1 MTWWMDRTKQG
12 GADCNCCIQTC
23 KRQGRVGPLAPLRV
37 GASMIYRTTSSS
49 TPNFFTIWKK
59 QFLKKY
65 FSWYFISVMI
75 SKIQILFPAVGNI
88 NDGGCAGTRS
98 ASVFLRKAGGCNF
111 LVANPTNHL
120 FTAFHS
126 DVISYKPNACYGS
139 FEALKEQCQVRWDHR
154 IIEQARAVRII
165 SFKVWSKIYFFNWSR
180 WWK

>member
-1 MTWWMDRTKQG
+1 
-12 GADCNCCIQTC
+12 
-23 KRQGRVGPLAPLRV
+23 
-37 GASMIYRTTSSS
+37 
-49 TPNFFTIWKK
+49 
-59 QFLKKY
+59 
-65 FSWYFISVMI
+65 MI

-139 FEALKEQCQVRWDHR
+139 FEHVQLSGGR
-154 IIEQARAVRII
+154 IGFIFNGNLIGFAIER
-165 SFKVWSKIYFFNWSR
+165 SWSVFIV
-180 WWK
+180 

>member
-1 MTWWMDRTKQG
+1 
-12 GADCNCCIQTC
+12 
-23 KRQGRVGPLAPLRV
+23 
-37 GASMIYRTTSSS
+37 
-49 TPNFFTIWKK
+49 
-59 QFLKKY
+59 
-65 FSWYFISVMI
+65 MI

-139 FEALKEQCQVRWDHR
+139 FEALKEQCQVSTRWDHR
-154 IIEQARAVRII
+154 IIEQARAVRIN
-165 SFKVWSKIYFFNWSR
+165 SFKV
-180 WWK
+180 

>member
-1 MTWWMDRTKQG
+1 
-12 GADCNCCIQTC
+12 
-23 KRQGRVGPLAPLRV
+23 
-37 GASMIYRTTSSS
+37 
-49 TPNFFTIWKK
+49 
-59 QFLKKY
+59 
-65 FSWYFISVMI
+65 MI

-88 NDGGCAGTRS
+88 NDGGCAGLYAGTRS

-154 IIEQARAVRII
+154 IIEQARAVRIN
-165 SFKVWSKIYFFNWSR
+165 SFKVFVKIYFFN
-180 WWK
+180 